1 MPLPEQNVGT
11 TTRSSHATKGFSLI
25 ELLIVVAIIGII
37 AAIAVPSLLQS
48 KAAANE
54 AAAIGYMRAWTSAQE
69 LYLLKFGVYADA
81 DSQLFNEGLI
91 GKGAADSHGYTFSL
105 DNPSGNTD
113 AITQPIFCNLSGNQ
127 VSPSYSNRPGSD
139 TAGQSTT
146 PREFQPR
153 RPRSISGP
161 RLHSGRSRP
170 LGCGAGSPC

>member
-113 AITQPIFCNLSGNQ
+113 AWWGTGDPDTPGQTGTRYFFLDESG
-127 VSPSYSNRPGSD
+127 VMRW
-139 TAGQSTT
+139 STT
-146 PREFQPR
+146 GTATSSSP
-153 RPRSISGP
+153 
-161 RLHSGRSRP
+161 P
-170 LGCGAGSPC
+170 L

>member
-1 MPLPEQNVGT
+1 MPSMHQQDFET
-11 TTRSSHATKGFSLI
+11 TLKSRQATKGFSLI

-37 AAIAVPSLLQS
+37 AAIAVPNLLQS

-54 AAAIGYMRAWTSAQE
+54 AAAIAYIRAWTSAQE

-113 AITQPIFCNLSGNQ
+113 AWWGTGNPDTPGQTETRYSFIDESG
-127 VSPSYSNRPGSD
+127 VMRW
-139 TAGQSTT
+139 STT
-146 PREFQPR
+146 GTATSSSP
-153 RPRSISGP
+153 
-161 RLHSGRSRP
+161 P
-170 LGCGAGSPC
+170 L